1 MPAGFEPLFDLPT
14 QRAPNT
20 PKARLLQWPIADAMP
35 PGKPLTP
42 MALQGFPNF
51 LEASTA
57 SDHHFNVLQQ
67 MRPTG
72 VSPSV

>member
-1 MPAGFEPLFDLPT
+1 
-14 QRAPNT
+14 
-20 PKARLLQWPIADAMP
+20 MP

-57 SDHHFNVLQQ
+57 SNHRFNVLQQ

-72 VSPSV
+72 ISPSV